1 MAHTLS
7 DMMLGAYRSM
17 GLATVGTATAG
28 SSTTLSDS
36 SLITTTQDNQFNNA
50 VLFIISDGGA
60 TTAIAGQARKVT
72 SYAASSGQ
80 FTFTSLAGSVNAS
93 AVYAFTTP
101 EFGLEL
107 MTELA
112 NDALRALGPLQFMDK
127 NTITS
132 SSPQQEYTAQLAWK
146 YAKPDQIDL
155 QTRLGSTANYNDW
168 VTLHNWSYEP
178 STAGATGRLIFGD
191 QLPTGRKVRVWFR
204 DLHHRVTAST
214 ALIDERVH
222 LELCIISLM
231 EKCYQFR
238 NSLTRGSE
246 PFDVQRWKD
255 VEQQLQKAKGDFPI
269 WRERRQPK
277 IFALGD
283 EAKDHAP
290 WVRPYGPG

>member
-17 GLATVGTATAG
+17 GLATLGTASSG

-60 TTAIAGQARKVT
+60 TTAVAGQARKVT

-80 FTFTSLAGSVNAS
+80 FTFSSLAGQVNSS

-132 SSPQQEYTAQLAWK
+132 SSPQQEYAAQLAWK
-146 YAKPDQIDL
+146 YSKPDQIDL
-155 QTRLGSTANYNDW
+155 QDRKSTRLNSSHSRA
-168 VTLHNWSYEP
+168 SRMP
-178 STAGATGRLIFGD
+178 SSA
-191 QLPTGRKVRVWFR
+191 
-204 DLHHRVTAST
+204 
-214 ALIDERVH
+214 
-222 LELCIISLM
+222 
-231 EKCYQFR
+231 
-238 NSLTRGSE
+238 
-246 PFDVQRWKD
+246 
-255 VEQQLQKAKGDFPI
+255 
-269 WRERRQPK
+269 
-277 IFALGD
+277 
-283 EAKDHAP
+283 
-290 WVRPYGPG
+290 